1 MKNSPWRWAKS
12 VTCFPKL
19 DDRNWISFYVLH
31 AWEFKIADDVLD
43 CKDALPYEQY
53 LLQKF

>member
-1 MKNSPWRWAKS
+1 M
-12 VTCFPKL
+12 
-19 DDRNWISFYVLH
+19 LH

-53 LLQKF
+53 LLQKFSV